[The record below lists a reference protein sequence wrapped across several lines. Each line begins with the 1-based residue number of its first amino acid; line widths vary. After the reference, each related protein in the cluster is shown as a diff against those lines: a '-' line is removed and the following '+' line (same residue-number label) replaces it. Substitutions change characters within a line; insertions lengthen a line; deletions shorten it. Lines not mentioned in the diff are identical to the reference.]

1 MNLENTVK
9 TQQFIQNNMFK
20 ISHELPINLL
30 DRSFEINDY
39 EYCLPHL
46 LDQNEEYKHHF
57 YKAKELG
64 RYIIMDNSLHEL
76 GEAYDTDRL
85 LYWVREL
92 EPDEF
97 IVPDVWQDKTATLV
111 NAKCWMINY
120 KLPDN
125 TTKVAVVQAQ
135 SYGEAHECYNILQ
148 FHQGYKKIAFSY
160 GADWYAD
167 EFPHP
172 NPLVGK
178 MMGRIMAISK
188 MYKDK
193 LIGDTDRVHLLGCAL
208 PQEFGY
214 YCDFPFIESI
224 DTSNPII
231 HGLQG
236 VRYNSLGLLT
246 KSSTKIDQI
255 KEKITTERLYDINHN
270 ITQFKKFIMD
280 SNTQLY

>member
-1 MNLENTVK
+1 MVK
-9 TQQFIQNNMFK
+9 TQQYTRNNMFK
-20 ISHELPINLL
+20 ISHELPVNMLNK
-30 DRSFEINDY
+30 SFEINDY

-46 LDQNEEYKHHF
+46 LDENDLYREHF
-57 YKAKELG
+57 KYAKESG
-64 RYIIMDNSLHEL
+64 SYIIMDNSLHEL
-76 GEAYDTDRL
+76 GKAYDTKRL
-85 LYWVREL
+85 LHWIKEL

-97 IVPDVWQDKTATLV
+97 IVPDVWQNQTATLV
-111 NAKCWMINY
+111 NAKHWMRNY
-120 KLPDN
+120 ELPEN

-135 SYGEAHECYNILQ
+135 NYGEAHECYNILNY
-148 FHQGYKKIAFSY
+148 HHGYKKIAFSY

-178 MMGRIMAISK
+178 MMGRIMTISK
-188 MYKDK
+188 MYKGG
-193 LIGDTDRVHLLGCAL
+193 LIEDSHRVHLLGCAL

-214 YCDFPFIESI
+214 YADFPFIESV

-236 VRYNSLGLLT
+236 VKYNSLGLLT

-255 KEKITTERLYDINHN
+255 EEEITTERLYDINHN
-270 ITQFKKFIMD
+270 LSLFKSFVRD